1 MVEIVRGVDV
11 AEYQKTVDWKALYEK
26 EDCRFAIMRCKVG
39 NNPGIDKQF
48 HANVQGARELG
59 MFVGAYHFSFPL
71 PKLDPKKEAE
81 SFAASS
87 LLGAQPGE
95 IPPAFDLEWPPP
107 IAGAGKKGWK
117 EWGCS
122 AAQVRDH
129 ALIALERMTE
139 LFGCRPLFY
148 TYPYFWQA
156 MAVAGGM
163 EDFRKYPLWIPGGK
177 QYVNG
182 NGAIPDLSKEKPPII
197 PLWGDDWSIYQH
209 DGNGGRKMPNGID
222 CDFNVFRGS
231 EGDFA
236 RFVDSTRTYKEAPPT
251 VIEVDHTVPPSVA
264 LMDARDVLVEDIIEE
279 ARRERLA
286 RSE

>member
-1 MVEIVRGVDV
+1 
-11 AEYQKTVDWKALYEK
+11 
-26 EDCRFAIMRCKVG
+26 
-39 NNPGIDKQF
+39 
-48 HANVQGARELG
+48 
-59 MFVGAYHFSFPL
+59 
-71 PKLDPKKEAE
+71 
-81 SFAASS
+81 
-87 LLGAQPGE
+87 
-95 IPPAFDLEWPPP
+95 
-107 IAGAGKKGWK
+107 
-117 EWGCS
+117 
-122 AAQVRDH
+122 
-129 ALIALERMTE
+129 
-139 LFGCRPLFY
+139 
-148 TYPYFWQA
+148 

-231 EGDFA
+231 EEDFA
-236 RFVDSTRTYKEAPPT
+236 RFVDSNRTYKEAPPT
-251 VIEVDHTVPPSVA
+251 VVEVDHTVPPSVA